1 MLYPSIN
8 NLADQVDSK
17 YTLVVMA
24 AKRARQIINGEKPT
38 IDANVDK
45 AVSIATKEIAEG
57 LINYSRED
65 KYNVGV

>member
-17 YTLVVMA
+17 YTLVVIA
-24 AKRARQIINGEKPT
+24 AKRARQIINGEKPAT
-38 IDANVDK
+38 EVDVNK

-57 LINYSRED
+57 LINYSREE